1 MSRPDDA
8 ISGTDD
14 EPAPPTGDGTDVTVG
29 PQDLQ
34 GDAEATPTSTAE
46 GYREDGDTQG
56 GTGGLD
62 AGGAG

>member
-1 MSRPDDA
+1 MTEQPSAEADHV
-8 ISGTDD
+8 
-14 EPAPPTGDGTDVTVG
+14 EAPPLEAGTDVQAD
-29 PQDLQ
+29 PQDLES
-34 GDAEATPTSTAE
+34 GDATPTSTAE